1 MSSRDK
7 LLPKNIKKTSSSSS
21 SKRSPSPNRKKK
33 TSSSSSSSLLG
44 PGPHPSPPPPPP
56 PPHLAFRPI
65 RPTPTSTPTPTPPT
79 PPVAPLVPH
88 ILPPIGRL
96 IRRAFNDPI
105 IPLPFVLD
113 DGTDLGMTPLIGEVI
128 SSFEF
133 MDIHPNFINVTANID
148 RFVYGNDFTTV
159 IASMTEAQRA
169 TFRVTSWVYFQNNCL
184 VPAVNR
190 MIHST
195 GKKIPNLSAPQ
206 VAYTQ
211 HHQQQNLTPLEF
223 FATNLFTK
231 DTPGNS
237 FFSVLNRILLGL
249 DRQSRDVCINMKPYN
264 DDKKIFNV
272 WFYLF
277 LSGLKKLLLPVPANH
292 QNYPGSRPTVRLFR
306 GLSVNDSLSRMLW
319 KPPHLNDNSSGRH
332 ATTINVYSSLGFS
345 SFTSDLNVAC
355 RFASTVASSSSASE
369 SATKMTHI
377 LVFEPVRGRITL
389 PSLRSVSDVAI
400 EDEFLMF
407 PKFGV
412 TIYSRETGSLSSQ
425 VLGETCD
432 WSVVLANDI
441 AIAQARGIDYTPVLA
456 SMPKSITWI
465 AMTDV
470 TGATSLNEY
479 IKGELHESGG
489 SLHPRRNR
497 RNINAITK
505 HRSKTVHHVHKKT
518 SKIHN
523 HITKF

>member
-7 LLPKNIKKTSSSSS
+7 LLPKHNKKSSSSS

-33 TSSSSSSSLLG
+33 SSSSSDPDPS
-44 PGPHPSPPPPPP
+44 PGTAPPPPTPPTPLPLSFRPTPPSPPPPPP
-56 PPHLAFRPI
+56 PPP
-65 RPTPTSTPTPTPPT
+65 
-79 PPVAPLVPH
+79 PPVAPVVPH
-88 ILPPIGRL
+88 IFPPIARL
-96 IRRAFNDPI
+96 LRRAVVVPV

-113 DGTDLGMTPLIGEVI
+113 DGTDLGMMPVTGEVI

-133 MDIHPNFINVTANID
+133 MGIDPNFLDVTADID
-148 RFVYGNDFTTV
+148 RFVYGDDFTTV
-159 IASMTEAQRA
+159 IAPMTEAQRA
-169 TFRVTSWVYFQNNCL
+169 TFRVTSWVYFQNSCL

-195 GKKIPNLSAPQ
+195 GKKIPILSAPQ
-206 VAYTQ
+206 AAYTPQ
-211 HHQQQNLTPLEF
+211 HQQQNLTPLEF

-237 FFSVLNRILLGL
+237 FFSVLNRVLLGV
-249 DRQSRDVCINMKPYN
+249 DRQSKEVLVNMKPYDN
-264 DDKKIFNV
+264 DKKIFNV

-277 LSGLKKLLLPVPANH
+277 LSGLNKLLLPVPAMH

-306 GLSVNDSLSRMLW
+306 GLGVNDSLSKSLW
-319 KPPHLNDNSSGRH
+319 KPPHLHDSSGSRG
-332 ATTINVYSSLGFS
+332 ADMVNVYSSLGFS
-345 SFTSDLNVAC
+345 SLTTSCDVAC
-355 RFASTVASSSSASE
+355 KFASNFASSAAA
-369 SATKMTHI
+369 SATHTANV
-377 LVFEPVRGRITL
+377 LVFEPSRGRITL

-407 PKFGV
+407 PNFGV

-441 AIAQARGIDYTPVLA
+441 AIAQAHGIDYTPVLA
-456 SMPKSITWI
+456 SMPRSITWI

-470 TGATSLNEY
+470 TGATSLSED
-479 IKGELHESGG
+479 IEGDIDESGG
-489 SLHPRRNR
+489 RGRPRRHKR
-497 RNINAITK
+497 KIRAITK
-505 HRSKTVHHVHKKT
+505 HRSKSARHLHKKT

-523 HITKF
+523 RKH